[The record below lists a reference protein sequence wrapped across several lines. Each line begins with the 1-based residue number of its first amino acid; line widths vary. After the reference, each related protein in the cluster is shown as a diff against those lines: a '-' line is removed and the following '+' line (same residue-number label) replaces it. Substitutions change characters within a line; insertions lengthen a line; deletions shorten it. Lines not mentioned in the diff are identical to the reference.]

1 MNDKCFLFVE
11 GCSFFPSICTNLK
24 LIKSYKKEAERE
36 KSELEKLFV
45 QYSKE
50 YVQLRRALTNNDIIT
65 YHTNFTI
72 DSLTTIG
79 NIADEIQVELQSKLL
94 FLSKAASLWEANKT
108 IDVILQSIDS
118 VEYDLEQIQEML
130 RKHKEN
136 ALIGIVVSTVIQAAF
151 DRFSVILGKAYSQ
164 VLSRQTGGESNIRQK
179 MPWIKKELKKIKLL
193 PHVMKQMGINMVK
206 SIQKTLMKPIGPLK
220 RFFTDIKTKY
230 GTGGIKGALQFSKR
244 KLVATTMGKF
254 RKIANKIKVSVKTL
268 PYRFKSYKMNA
279 ISKVSSIAGI
289 AFNVFQ
295 IISARTAWENKA
307 NIVEKGMQQYRKY
320 LGDLRKEKIKFEE
333 QEKNLSK
340 EWQNA
345 LEDFKGISKSLKSLI
360 SLLMESN
367 DFLDIV
373 GLMKP
378 PVKKV
383 DPILCVD
390 FQNVTKE
397 SVIEMQTNIIGFLNE
412 NNNNLT
418 KIENDLTARKIS
430 YTRIR
435 KYSEEGKKLKDITD
449 DLKEF
454 YTYTSYD
461 EGRQFGANLKMED
474 VVCALAIIRK
484 DKVEYDG
491 FQLQPFRPR
500 CEVNDT
506 VFANMKE
513 AAYQERR
520 IIIIDDVIQRE
531 ITDANIVLSQLKNR
545 ISKELSNGDSKN
557 TNSVVTDTDIVC
569 RISILYPNKTEFD
582 FIPLQSFRPSCADVD
597 ENMMTTL
604 KSKAV
609 KMRNITESLER
620 DYAILVCKKFK
631 FCQCIPTIRQT
642 LPPGTTD
649 EDIKTT
655 IKRLIPGETE
665 YCGTNGCKCVQL

>member
-24 LIKSYKKEAERE
+24 LIESYKKETERE

-45 QYSKE
+45 QNSKE
-50 YVQLRRALTNNDIIT
+50 YVQLRRALTNNAIII
-65 YHTNFTI
+65 YHTNSTMNSI
-72 DSLTTIG
+72 TTIG
-79 NIADEIQVELQSKLL
+79 NIADEIQVELQSRFL

-108 IDVILQSIDS
+108 IDVVLQSIDS
-118 VEYDLEQIQEML
+118 IEYDLKQIQEML

-136 ALIGIVVSTVIQAAF
+136 ALIGIVVSTVVQAAV
-151 DRFSVILGKAYSQ
+151 DRFSVILGKAWSQ
-164 VLSRQTGGESNIRQK
+164 VLSRQTGGMSNIIQEGLG
-179 MPWIKKELKKIKLL
+179 IKKQLIKIKLL
-193 PHVMKQMGINMVK
+193 PKVMKQMGINMVK
-206 SIQKTLMKPIGPLK
+206 SMQKTFMKPIGPLK
-220 RFFTDIKTKY
+220 RFFTDIKAKY
-230 GTGGIKGALQFSKR
+230 ANGALRFSLR
-244 KLVATTMGKF
+244 KFVVTRGTF
-254 RKIANKIKVSVKTL
+254 RKFANKIKVSLKTL
-268 PYRFKSYKMNA
+268 PGRLQSYKMNK
-279 ISKVSSIAGI
+279 ISKFSSLTGI
-289 AFNVFQ
+289 FFNINQ
-295 IISARTAWENKA
+295 IIVDGIGWKNKA
-307 NIVEKGMQQYRKY
+307 DIVEKSMQQYRKY
-320 LGDLRKEKIKFEE
+320 LDDLRKEKIKFEE
-333 QEKNLSK
+333 QGKNLSK
-340 EWQNA
+340 EWQTA
-345 LEDFKGISKSLKSLI
+345 LKDFEGISKSLKSLI

-390 FQNVTKE
+390 SQNATKE
-397 SVIEMQTNIIGFLNE
+397 SVIEMQTNITGFLNE

-418 KIENDLTARKIS
+418 KIENELRARKIS
-430 YTRIR
+430 YTKIR
-435 KYSEEGKKLKDITD
+435 KHSEEGTKIKDITD

-531 ITDANIVLSQLKNR
+531 ITDANIVLLQLKNR

-557 TNSVVTDTDIVC
+557 NNSVVTDTDIVC

-597 ENMMTTL
+597 ENKMTTL

-609 KMRNITESLER
+609 KMRNITESLVQ
-620 DYAILVCKKFK
+620 DYAISLCKKYK

-649 EDIKTT
+649 EDIKTA